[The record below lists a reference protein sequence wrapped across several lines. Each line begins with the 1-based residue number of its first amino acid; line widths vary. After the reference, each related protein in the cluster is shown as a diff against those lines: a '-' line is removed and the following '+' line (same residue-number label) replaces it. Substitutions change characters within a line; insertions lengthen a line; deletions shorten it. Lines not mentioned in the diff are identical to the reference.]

1 MIAGVVLL
9 AAAAFVLSYAGIHQI
24 ALRAGV
30 SPQLARLYPV
40 IFDAM
45 LVIAGA
51 AALAL
56 RGAGWWAR
64 FYAWASLLILLVA
77 VAAGDAFHATH
88 VVLPIQPTR
97 AVAAVIPWAFLLV
110 AFGLLLEML
119 RHFRRTR
126 TSNGQPGHAAAVSA
140 AAGAGAAANGTGSA
154 GVGNGD
160 PGSPAQRA
168 AVTWAAAG
176 TAAAGG
182 ALPQP
187 RTGLDLLLGP
197 REGTPPA
204 MPAAR
209 PDDST
214 AAEEHPGQAG
224 HYDTGHHPDQVAY
237 GEETG
242 YVHPDSYRDHGDY
255 PGPGDGADHEGH
267 AEPGDSGQEDNP
279 GPDHAGT
286 VAAPPAATGTAA
298 ATGDAAPG
306 APDPTAAATDGAAAT
321 GDAAPGV
328 PDTAPAAPG
337 LTAAATDGAAATGD
351 AGAADGKEAPGQAK
365 NDETSEPQPVAA
377 NSAEAKAQTSPAEA
391 KDSPAPDGHATQPP
405 ARAVMP
411 LLERL
416 RSTPAPPGD

>member
-1 MIAGVVLL
+1 
-9 AAAAFVLSYAGIHQI
+9 
-24 ALRAGV
+24 
-30 SPQLARLYPV
+30 
-40 IFDAM
+40 M

-197 REGTPPA
+197 REGIRRRCPRPGRTT
-204 MPAAR
+204 AR
-209 PDDST
+209 RP
-214 AAEEHPGQAG
+214 
-224 HYDTGHHPDQVAY
+224 
-237 GEETG
+237 
-242 YVHPDSYRDHGDY
+242 
-255 PGPGDGADHEGH
+255 
-267 AEPGDSGQEDNP
+267 
-279 GPDHAGT
+279 
-286 VAAPPAATGTAA
+286 
-298 ATGDAAPG
+298 
-306 APDPTAAATDGAAAT
+306 
-321 GDAAPGV
+321 
-328 PDTAPAAPG
+328 
-337 LTAAATDGAAATGD
+337 
-351 AGAADGKEAPGQAK
+351 
-365 NDETSEPQPVAA
+365 
-377 NSAEAKAQTSPAEA
+377 
-391 KDSPAPDGHATQPP
+391 
-405 ARAVMP
+405 
-411 LLERL
+411 
-416 RSTPAPPGD
+416 RSTPVRRGTTTPATTRTRWPTARRRATSTRTVTAITATTPGRATVRTTKVTPSQGTRAKRTTPDRTTQAP

>member
-1 MIAGVVLL
+1 MSNYSVDRGPHSADPLRLVALTAVIAGVVLL

-24 ALRAGV
+24 AVRAGV

-45 LVIAGA
+45 LVVAGA

-77 VAAGDAFHATH
+77 VAAGDALHATH

-110 AFGLLLEML
+110 AFGLMLEML

-126 TSNGQPGHAAAVSA
+126 AGNGHAAAAGDA
-140 AAGAGAAANGTGSA
+140 ALAGAVANGTGGA
-154 GVGNGD
+154 GAGNGD

-176 TAAAGG
+176 GAGPG
-182 ALPQP
+182 RALTQS

-197 REGTPPA
+197 RETDPPA
-204 MPAAR
+204 LSGG
-209 PDDST
+209 ST
-214 AAEEHPGQAG
+214 ATVAYP
-224 HYDTGHHPDQVAY
+224 GHHPDQVAY

-242 YVHPDSYRDHGDY
+242 YVHPDSYRDHVDY
-255 PGPGDGADHEGH
+255 PGPDPAAHEGDTAPGDPVPQDGAKQDHPADATAPPNSEAKPDGE
-267 AEPGDSGQEDNP
+267 AKPADQPGKTADQPEKGESASKPESTAP
-279 GPDHAGT
+279 
-286 VAAPPAATGTAA
+286 PPAA
-298 ATGDAAPG
+298 AAP
-306 APDPTAAATDGAAAT
+306 AEPTVQASPAGTQDS
-321 GDAAPGV
+321 AAPKGDPPEP
-328 PDTAPAAPG
+328 PD
-337 LTAAATDGAAATGD
+337 
-351 AGAADGKEAPGQAK
+351 
-365 NDETSEPQPVAA
+365 
-377 NSAEAKAQTSPAEA
+377 
-391 KDSPAPDGHATQPP
+391 
-405 ARAVMP
+405 RAVMP

-416 RSTPAPPGD
+416 RSTPAPPED